1 MSERL
6 AVKRTVFAFRN
17 GNIAEVYQAPSRD
30 ARSSCGILSTSQRQT
45 RIHRFHEYTEASSLK
60 ASQLRGYPSF
70 VQTVWSRFSIDA
82 HRFGW
87 HESVLVKRP
96 QHSIVVSSSI
106 PPMIEMV
113 FTPASAPK
121 NTSFTSFWL
130 MRPKPTRRTRRA

>member
-82 HRFGW
+82 HR
-87 HESVLVKRP
+87 VRLAR
-96 QHSIVVSSSI
+96 ISSGEKSRS
-106 PPMIEMV
+106 
-113 FTPASAPK
+113 TQLS
-121 NTSFTSFWL
+121 SHLQS
-130 MRPKPTRRTRRA
+130 RQ